1 MNQNLLKKLAVGLLI
16 LLPVQTYAECD
27 HSILR
32 NIAVPVDTTIN
43 CGTLSGVVTCESPKT
58 SVLENLTIVDNTEIV
73 NCKIGKNVVFGKDI
87 VFSDTQDLQAQT
99 CRVQQIEI
107 KTIPDT
113 IFSAKV
119 KGEVLT
125 LVTTGGTSG
134 NPINVTVTTPK
145 ICSLQGNKIRLL
157 KEGDCRLTATQAGN
171 AQYST
176 ANPFSYTIHV
186 QSKQPTFNFSQETDS
201 SFKLEMTV
209 AAEDVGKPA
218 IVHIWSD
225 RLVSMGPNSVYKNG
239 KFYYPQSVSTLNA
252 NDQWESWS
260 SDPQYLAPTDFI
272 PLLPTGVI
280 NFSIPATINYLAGKT
295 SLNNLHA
302 TYHLIE
308 DERITIPNESE
319 ITPEQVKTL
328 HCLSQ
333 PTGVLSQGRCFQAK
347 ESLGDGFYGGLYLV
361 KSDYE
366 YEYGGIVHYGR
377 EELDLPSALSLKCS
391 TTSKIAMLIR
401 LEAMESDIGQ
411 PFEIAGRAEKLGNS
425 SSGHSR
431 YYEFWGGNFSSSNS
445 HVDETE
451 PAKGFTALLGGID
464 DWNNF
469 NTQKFSQLP
478 AIFMSNA
485 FLGNIESG
493 SWLVYFGYRTVDEKN
508 NFGEWRFSTK
518 PLRIDVGERCY

>member
-1 MNQNLLKKLAVGLLI
+1 MNPNLLKQSAVTIGLLV
-16 LLPVQTYAECD
+16 LLPVQLYAECD
-27 HSILR
+27 NSILR
-32 NIAVPVDTTIN
+32 NITVPVDTTIN
-43 CGTLSGVVTCESPKT
+43 CSTLSGVITCESPKT
-58 SVLENLTIVDNTEIV
+58 SVLENLTIADNTEIV

-99 CRVQQIEI
+99 CRVQQIDI

-113 IFSAKV
+113 TFSAKV

-145 ICSLQGNKIRLL
+145 ICRLQGDKIRLL
-157 KEGDCRLTATQAGN
+157 KEGDCRLTATQAGD
-171 AQYST
+171 AQYGA

-225 RLVSMGPNSVYKNG
+225 RLVSMGPNAVFKDG
-239 KFYYPQSVSTLNA
+239 RYYRPMSVSTLNA
-252 NDQWESWS
+252 NDQWVSWS
-260 SDPQYLAPTDFI
+260 GDPQYLAPTDFI
-272 PLLPTGVI
+272 PLLPTGAI
-280 NFSIPATINYLAGKT
+280 NFSSIPATINYLVGET

-302 TYHLIE
+302 TYRLIE

-361 KSDYE
+361 KSDHE
-366 YEYGGIVHYGR
+366 YEYGGIVHHGP
-377 EELDLPSALSLKCS
+377 EELDLPLALSLECS
-391 TTSKIAMLIR
+391 STGQIAMLIR
-401 LEAMESDIGQ
+401 LEAAESDIGQ
-411 PFEIAGRAEKLGNS
+411 PFEIAGRAQKVGF
-425 SSGHSR
+425 G
-431 YYEFWGGNFSSSNS
+431 YYEFWGGSFGSRLYGDLSE
-445 HVDETE
+445 DETE
-451 PAKGFTALLGGID
+451 PAKGFILGVYD
-464 DWNNF
+464 NA
-469 NTQKFSQLP
+469 QKFSRLP
-478 AIFMSNA
+478 PIFMSNA
-485 FLGNIESG
+485 FLGKVESG
-493 SWLVYFGYRTVDEKN
+493 SWLVYFGYRTVVKKDSYGEQ
-508 NFGEWRFSTK
+508 FSEWRFSTK
-518 PLRIDVGERCY
+518 PLAISVGERCY